1 MSDTASSSTRPAPI
15 AFRDADLE
23 PDLAARAKEHA
34 SLGLVAKRDL
44 ARYYTTLRRELRTVA
59 GALTRG
65 EKLALCDVSRGT
77 LWDSTSVGF
86 LWAEVADTDPA
97 DLEQWEVD
105 RDALVAK
112 LRAFT
117 PTQTL
122 ALVDALERW
131 WLLASVSD
139 HDEGLRAVG
148 LTRES

>member
-1 MSDTASSSTRPAPI
+1 MSDTSSTRPAPI

-23 PDLAARAKEHA
+23 AQLAARAKETD

-44 ARYYTTLRRELRTVA
+44 TRLYAALRHERRAVA

-65 EKLALCDVSRGT
+65 EKLALIDVSKT
-77 LWDSTSVGF
+77 ILWDSTSVGF

-97 DLEQWEVD
+97 ELEQWNID
-105 RDALVAK
+105 QDALVAK

-117 PTQTL
+117 WTQTL

-131 WLLASVSD
+131 WLLEGVTD
-139 HDEGLRAVG
+139 HDEGLRAVD
-148 LTRES
+148 LA